1 MAKVTVKCFGVL
13 RMDSKIDKAEVD
25 AGNVAE
31 VFAAVNELIKEDM
44 TLSFGQSLVYING
57 ERCMSKKGKLKD
69 SDEVWLLSPASG
81 G

>member
-13 RMDSKIDKAEVD
+13 RMDSKIDKAEVS

-57 ERCMSKKGKLKD
+57 ERCTSKKGKLSD
-69 SDEVWLLSPASG
+69 GDEVWLLSPASG